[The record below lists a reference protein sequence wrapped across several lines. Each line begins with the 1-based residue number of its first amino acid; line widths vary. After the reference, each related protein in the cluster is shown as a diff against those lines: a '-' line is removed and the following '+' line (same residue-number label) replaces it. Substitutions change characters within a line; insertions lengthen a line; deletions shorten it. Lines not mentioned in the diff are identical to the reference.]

1 MRDRKGEEEGEMLEE
16 PLHHEGVSVLRR
28 ECDSLLGEERQEVEE
43 GGVVVVRERKEEDEE
58 VDVEE
63 EEEE

>member
-1 MRDRKGEEEGEMLEE
+1 MRDRKGEEEGEMSEEE

-43 GGVVVVRERKEEDEE
+43 GGVAVVRERKEEDEE
-58 VDVEE
+58 VDEE
-63 EEEE
+63 EEE